1 MSPLSHTLSFVQC
14 EQVKFRPKRKV
25 KKCSGGR
32 RDSECVQWGGGGGGV
47 KGGRIESRHAFNLNF
62 CNSFN

>member
-1 MSPLSHTLSFVQC
+1 MGFHDSLVPHLSFVQC

-32 RDSECVQWGGGGGGV
+32 RDSECVQWLGRGGGGTERRPSCFEF
-47 KGGRIESRHAFNLNF
+47 KFL
-62 CNSFN
+62 

>member
-1 MSPLSHTLSFVQC
+1 MGFHDSLVSHLSFVQC
-14 EQVKFRPKRKV
+14 EQVKFEPKRKV

-32 RDSECVQWGGGGGGV
+32 RDSECVQWG
-47 KGGRIESRHAFNLNF
+47 KGGRRREGRHGLNLNF

>member
-1 MSPLSHTLSFVQC
+1 MQC

-32 RDSECVQWGGGGGGV
+32 RDSECVLLGGGWGDREE
-47 KGGRIESRHAFNLNF
+47 GRQALNLNF